1 MFDPAEPSGELSAPA
16 TPAGDLVRAW
26 IAQQSL
32 LPGVADVVDVTVS
45 TAATTALPAIV
56 MAQGPPGRLEHNL
69 ARKGVWAVHPDRHQQ
84 AFTLTTEDVQGSLLV
99 EYSLGQLSVADMRLV
114 AWLLGRWKADE
125 PDIAFTYRGCSA
137 EMGLEWHGGRPK
149 AIKDQLARING
160 TRFKGRVFNAT
171 KGDFEEVW
179 FGILDTASFRE
190 KRKKLDGVGEGTTVR
205 VTLSRFITE
214 NLRANHF
221 TRLDLGQLNR
231 LRTDLAQRL
240 YAYLES
246 QRGFP
251 REGENVYEIT
261 VDAVLQA
268 SLGSGDR
275 PRRFRTKLGLAG
287 EEIVEADA
295 RYLAVVVRP
304 GRARGAWVLSVR
316 RRLG

>member
-1 MFDPAEPSGELSAPA
+1 
-16 TPAGDLVRAW
+16 
-26 IAQQSL
+26 
-32 LPGVADVVDVTVS
+32 
-45 TAATTALPAIV
+45 
-56 MAQGPPGRLEHNL
+56 
-69 ARKGVWAVHPDRHQQ
+69 
-84 AFTLTTEDVQGSLLV
+84 
-99 EYSLGQLSVADMRLV
+99 
-114 AWLLGRWKADE
+114 
-125 PDIAFTYRGCSA
+125 
-137 EMGLEWHGGRPK
+137 
-149 AIKDQLARING
+149 
-160 TRFKGRVFNAT
+160 
-171 KGDFEEVW
+171 
-179 FGILDTASFRE
+179 
-190 KRKKLDGVGEGTTVR
+190 VR

-221 TRLDLGQLNR
+221 TRLDLDRLNR

-246 QRGFP
+246 QRGFA
-251 REGENVYEIT
+251 RDGENVYEIT

-304 GRARGAWVLSVR
+304 GRARNAWVLSVR